1 MSEWLFERDH
11 PIGANLVV
19 ERVRDI
25 MLQVIKQFR
34 LKNCWLNEF
43 FLHMRQIGWNFQ
55 SEIQLEWEWEQK
67 CRRPELELWW

>member
-19 ERVRDI
+19 VRVRDI
-25 MLQVIKQFR
+25 MLQVIRQFR
-34 LKNCWLNEF
+34 QKNCWLNEF
-43 FLHMRQIGWNFQ
+43 FLRMQQIGWNFL